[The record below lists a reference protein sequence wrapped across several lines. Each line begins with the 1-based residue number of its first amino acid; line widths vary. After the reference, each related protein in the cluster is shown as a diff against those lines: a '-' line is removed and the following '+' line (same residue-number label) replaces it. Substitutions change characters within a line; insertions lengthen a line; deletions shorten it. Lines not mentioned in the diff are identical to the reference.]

1 MKRKLTFT
9 LFCLMVFLGVH
20 AQEITPNDSTISS
33 KKEMKVGI
41 RLSPS
46 LNFFDYGDLSFAQVA
61 SDNKVGFGAGVVF
74 DWKIS
79 EYNRARL
86 EPYFEIQNVV
96 NESINPNIDAVTSF
110 NNLVFGLD
118 VIPLVITYG
127 GKIKPQLSF
136 GGFAKYYLTTSQETT
151 FNGNTVSNFEPN
163 TSSLQYGFNYGIG
176 AYIGKRLVEFRYYQS
191 LNDFVESSAVPNS
204 INQVQLILVY

>member
-1 MKRKLTFT
+1 
-9 LFCLMVFLGVH
+9 MVFLGVH